1 MSNPRLKSSHGESAS
16 GVTPGPLAAGG
27 AQFSVGT
34 LVYSRAGLAWLFTWL
49 LWGDFCFTMMETVVP
64 SIVPL
69 RLRELNAPNWIM
81 GLVLV
86 TLPCILNVALNP
98 IISTASDRHR
108 GRMGRRIPF
117 MLFTVPFVSIA
128 LCLMAFSTEL
138 GARLHGLIG
147 ASTGWSAAAV
157 TVGTIAIAMGLFK
170 FSDMF
175 VNTVFWYFFNDVVPH
190 NVMARFLSL
199 FRIVGAGAGVLYNYF
214 IYQYA
219 LSHLRLI
226 FVCVACLYLI
236 GFTMMCL
243 LVKEGKYPAP
253 AKLAENKWNIV
264 KMIRSYIGEC
274 LQHRL
279 YIYFF
284 LHNMFWSLSL
294 ACGIFTVFLNLSLGL
309 TLRQLGSIAAAVGV
323 ANIILAYPAGAL
335 ADRFHPLRAMLW
347 IIAGLL
353 LIAPL
358 NFIWLFTSFKPDLNF
373 KILIALQVIA
383 LPLGLIY
390 NAVSLPMY
398 MRILPKDRF
407 GQFCSFNAI
416 CSAGAGAL
424 GGVVAG
430 GYIDLMRKVFPD
442 ETWGKDYCYR
452 MIPAWGLPLQI
463 LGMVFL
469 VLLYRAWKELGGDRH
484 YVPPSLEGMPSAQ
497 DESFKTVVPETIPI

>member
-1 MSNPRLKSSHGESAS
+1 MQPQINVDSTNKSSVSSDGIE
-16 GVTPGPLAAGG
+16 PPR
-27 AQFSVGT
+27 FSVGT
-34 LVYSRAGLAWLFTWL
+34 LVYSKAGLASLFMWL
-49 LWGDFCFTMMETVVP
+49 LWGDFCFTLMETVVP

-69 RLRELNAPNWIM
+69 RLKELQAPNWII

-86 TLPCILNVALNP
+86 TIPSILNVILNP
-98 IISTASDRHR
+98 IISTTSDRHR
-108 GRMGRRIPF
+108 GRFGRRIPF
-117 MLFTVPFVSIA
+117 MLFTAPFISIT

-138 GARLHGLIG
+138 GVWFHSMISAATGY
-147 ASTGWSAAAV
+147 STAAV
-157 TVGTIAIAMGLFK
+157 TVGVIAVAMGLFK
-170 FSDMF
+170 FSDTF

-199 FRIVGAGAGVLYNYF
+199 FRIVGAGAGALYSYF

-226 FVCVACLYLI
+226 FLCVACLYLI

-253 AKLAENKWNIV
+253 AKLAEKKWDIF
-264 KMIRSYIGEC
+264 KMVRTYLGEC
-274 LQHRL
+274 LQHRI
-279 YIYFF
+279 YHYFF
-284 LHNMFWSLSL
+284 LYNMFWSISL
-294 ACGIFTVFLNLSLGL
+294 ACGIFTVFMNLSLGL
-309 TLRQLGSIAAAVGV
+309 TLQQLGSIAAAVGV

-347 IIAGLL
+347 IISGIL

-358 NFIWLFTSFKPDLNF
+358 NFIWLFTNFKPDLNF

-383 LPLGLIY
+383 LPLGLIS
-390 NAVSLPMY
+390 NAVGLPMF

-416 CSAGAGAL
+416 CSAGVGAFS
-424 GGVVAG
+424 GVAAG

-442 ETWGKDYCYR
+442 EIWGKDYCYR
-452 MIPAWGLPLQI
+452 MIPAWGLPFQI
-463 LGMVFL
+463 LGLVFL
-469 VLLYRAWKELGGDRH
+469 ILLYRTWKELGGDRH
-484 YVPPSLEGMPSAQ
+484 YVPPSLENIPATREE
-497 DESFKTVVPETIPI
+497 ESLKADVPCIGGLVT